1 MSKERYNPEKNKLDH
16 HETESEEEE
25 GEKEGCRHKQIARL
39 ERQLARIQKMEST
52 EATLKRAKGANYE
65 EN

>member
-39 ERQLARIQKMEST
+39 ERQLARI
-52 EATLKRAKGANYE
+52 
-65 EN
+65 